1 MNRRV
6 GSSAPLPWS
15 AAHDSLRAGFSAGH
29 AGHQVRLA
37 RSPSSIPPRGFV
49 QRLNPLPEGVEFLIT
64 AQTGLDVI
72 LFFTQDTHELVQR
85 LPALSRAMALT
96 GGIWVCWPSG
106 EGIKTALSEDFI
118 RQAALDIG
126 LVDNKICIIDST
138 WTGLRLVRRPR
149 GRLDKPENRQAASPP
164 PRPSERAGCQKADIF
179 HVSPLQVVSGV
190 KTFCCFRALE
200 RSTRGGAFGVQVD
213 S

>member
-1 MNRRV
+1 MASLPV
-6 GSSAPLPWS
+6 MLGIKSGSKVS
-15 AAHDSLRAGFSAGH
+15 
-29 AGHQVRLA
+29 V
-37 RSPSSIPPRGFV
+37 INPPRGFV
-49 QRLNPLPEGVEFLIT
+49 QQLNPLPDGVEFLIT

-72 LFFTQDTHELVQR
+72 LFFTQDAHELVQR

-106 EGIKTALSEDFI
+106 EGIKTSLSEDFI

-149 GRLDKPENRQAASPP
+149 GRLDKPENRKRAPTAQA
-164 PRPSERAGCQKADIF
+164 
-179 HVSPLQVVSGV
+179 
-190 KTFCCFRALE
+190 
-200 RSTRGGAFGVQVD
+200 
-213 S
+213 

>member
-1 MNRRV
+1 MTPYALASLPAMLGIKP
-6 GSSAPLPWS
+6 GSKVS
-15 AAHDSLRAGFSAGH
+15 
-29 AGHQVRLA
+29 V
-37 RSPSSIPPRGFV
+37 INPPRGFV

-72 LFFTQDTHELVQR
+72 LFFTQDSHELVQR

-106 EGIKTALSEDFI
+106 EGIKTSLSEDFI

-126 LVDNKICIIDST
+126 LVDNKICLIDST

-149 GRLDKPENRQAASPP
+149 GRLDKPESRTRAPTAQA
-164 PRPSERAGCQKADIF
+164 
-179 HVSPLQVVSGV
+179 
-190 KTFCCFRALE
+190 
-200 RSTRGGAFGVQVD
+200 
-213 S
+213 

>member
-1 MNRRV
+1 MTPYALASLPAMLGIKP
-6 GSSAPLPWS
+6 GSKVS
-15 AAHDSLRAGFSAGH
+15 
-29 AGHQVRLA
+29 V
-37 RSPSSIPPRGFV
+37 INPPRGFV

-106 EGIKTALSEDFI
+106 EGIKTSLSEDFI

-126 LVDNKICIIDST
+126 LVDNKICLIDST

-149 GRLDKPENRQAASPP
+149 GRLDKPDHRKRAPTAQA
-164 PRPSERAGCQKADIF
+164 
-179 HVSPLQVVSGV
+179 
-190 KTFCCFRALE
+190 
-200 RSTRGGAFGVQVD
+200 
-213 S
+213 